1 MPLKKLKSIRLGCF
15 PKKGRDMLKE
25 TDFLTVREIAD
36 YLNLKEL
43 AVYRLLKERKLEHFK
58 FGRQIRVKKD
68 DFDQFLQASR
78 VSRAKDHRD

>member
-1 MPLKKLKSIRLGCF
+1 MFEMFSE
-15 PKKGRDMLKE
+15 KGRNMLKE

-78 VSRAKDHRD
+78 VSRVKDHRD